1 MPSCRES
8 WRRGW
13 TQVSCIAGIFFTI
26 WATRE
31 ALPKNRGNKHLK
43 KASQV
48 ALVSG
53 KEPACQ
59 CRRCKRH
66 KFNPWVRKIPWRRVW
81 QPTLVLLP
89 GECHRQR
96 SLAGYGPE
104 DHKEL
109 DPTLETW
116 HARNHNQDWQPMCHC
131 VCLFSQLCLTL
142 CNPPAKAPLSMEFS
156 RQEYWTR

>member
-1 MPSCRES
+1 MKTDELLERSQNWITKGKLDNHVNQRYANLIRCHFYS
-8 WRRGW
+8 KIIITRG
-13 TQVSCIAGIFFTI
+13 IPGGA
-26 WATRE
+26 
-31 ALPKNRGNKHLK
+31 
-43 KASQV
+43 
-48 ALVSG
+48 SG
-53 KEPACQ
+53 KEHTCQ